1 MNKKDHKNEYQTILN
16 NLLDISPNDPAVFTK
31 TDNNFCLDLYKHFDE
46 EVYNKVLY
54 SKENNV
60 PLIEK
65 FTSFMIEKTISIT
78 DPIELINYLTET
90 NFELSDS
97 RKIQIQKHFDNQ
109 KNRIISELKARNQK
123 NITFYKIFDK
133 KVEEIFEQTSTWPLY
148 VGFIFVKVNIDNKA
162 IFAPLFY
169 KKVSFEFKNGRTFL
183 SLSPDIVL
191 NEKLIFIIKQNN
203 FDLNFSEDLLDL
215 APVEIIENL
224 NNSWKDLYDFK
235 VEKITSCP
243 RFNAEEIRN
252 SNLEFYGG
260 FVLCLCQPTG
270 GYARNRMLE
279 IINDNEIDKIID
291 VEFDK
296 KIYDEKIDKI
306 MFDTNKSIFKIT
318 PTNYSQ
324 DRAIISALSQNTII
338 WGPPGTGKSQT
349 IVNILT
355 NILFYGKTSL
365 VCSEKKAALDVISD
379 RLGILNQYALELNI
393 SKFKNRN
400 DFYKPIKKY
409 WKFLQYFNF
418 SNKDRINPEKIDKL
432 ISNDEIN
439 FISYLNK
446 NKNDKFD
453 QYLYFI
459 AKLGDAID
467 DLKKEEFITLINLD
481 KEIKYPTIK
490 VENKN
495 YKKELLKKN
504 NLKFFHFFNKKW
516 KYINKNHQN
525 IFNHLGWLNT
535 NLNELLNAS
544 SSFDK
549 NDLTK
554 IKELKSM
561 LPKYIHKD
569 LIDIKKINSYIAT
582 NITEK
587 IKKLIEKNKTM
598 VNNFSVVIN
607 TAKMEPYKFIKKFI
621 EIIKTIYP
629 IIIATPNSDLSA
641 WNKDEFD
648 YAILDESSQMF
659 FEKGLP
665 MLYLGKRKIL
675 AGDDQQMRPSNWFGF
690 RSVDNDEILGNIE
703 SVLDYA
709 KGYEVHEIL
718 LDKNY
723 RSNYAALM
731 TFSSKH
737 FYDESLDVIDLFHLN
752 EKNNKPIEIYDVEGE
767 WINNTNIKE
776 NEFAISK
783 LKENINSYNKI
794 ILLCFNK
801 KQKEKI
807 QEDIMNNHKE
817 LEEAI
822 MTNKLLI
829 RNIENIQGDE
839 ADLVIATVA
848 YDKNAAIHSTYVGRS
863 GGKNALNVAI
873 SRAKEKLIVIKSIK
887 ANEIILNE
895 NTGEDIII
903 FKKWL
908 EFLELS
914 DEERKNYIQKK
925 EEINNNKLN
934 NLKKNIF
941 DELAN
946 EIGKYNNLEL
956 KDNEKIGTIDIDFAI
971 KNGPTLEIGFIIN
984 DYSFKNVKDYLKF
997 HDKIKFIK
1005 SKNYRIYALDRIQWE
1020 KDKYEIFD
1028 FISHLSLEIDEYKKD
1043 QTTEIIYQQKASK
1056 IYEIKA
1062 LESREETISA
1072 FDNKKEID
1080 TINSLTLENSKNEL
1094 SNIYLEKENDL
1105 VVESKENFNKKD
1117 WMEDTYEYNENN
1129 SSDDEIEITINK

>member
-1 MNKKDHKNEYQTILN
+1 MLHWW
-16 NLLDISPNDPAVFTK
+16 LLV
-31 TDNNFCLDLYKHFDE
+31 
-46 EVYNKVLY
+46 
-54 SKENNV
+54 
-60 PLIEK
+60 
-65 FTSFMIEKTISIT
+65 
-78 DPIELINYLTET
+78 
-90 NFELSDS
+90 
-97 RKIQIQKHFDNQ
+97 
-109 KNRIISELKARNQK
+109 
-123 NITFYKIFDK
+123 
-133 KVEEIFEQTSTWPLY
+133 
-148 VGFIFVKVNIDNKA
+148 
-162 IFAPLFY
+162 
-169 KKVSFEFKNGRTFL
+169 
-183 SLSPDIVL
+183 
-191 NEKLIFIIKQNN
+191 QN
-203 FDLNFSEDLLDL
+203 
-215 APVEIIENL
+215 
-224 NNSWKDLYDFK
+224 
-235 VEKITSCP
+235 
-243 RFNAEEIRN
+243 
-252 SNLEFYGG
+252 
-260 FVLCLCQPTG
+260 
-270 GYARNRMLE
+270 
-279 IINDNEIDKIID
+279 
-291 VEFDK
+291 
-296 KIYDEKIDKI
+296 
-306 MFDTNKSIFKIT
+306 
-318 PTNYSQ
+318 
-324 DRAIISALSQNTII
+324 
-338 WGPPGTGKSQT
+338 
-349 IVNILT
+349 
-355 NILFYGKTSL
+355 
-365 VCSEKKAALDVISD
+365 ISD
-379 RLGILNQYALELNI
+379 
-393 SKFKNRN
+393 
-400 DFYKPIKKY
+400 
-409 WKFLQYFNF
+409 
-418 SNKDRINPEKIDKL
+418 
-432 ISNDEIN
+432 
-439 FISYLNK
+439 
-446 NKNDKFD
+446 
-453 QYLYFI
+453 
-459 AKLGDAID
+459 
-467 DLKKEEFITLINLD
+467 
-481 KEIKYPTIK
+481 
-490 VENKN
+490 
-495 YKKELLKKN
+495 
-504 NLKFFHFFNKKW
+504 
-516 KYINKNHQN
+516 
-525 IFNHLGWLNT
+525 
-535 NLNELLNAS
+535 
-544 SSFDK
+544 
-549 NDLTK
+549 
-554 IKELKSM
+554 
-561 LPKYIHKD
+561 
-569 LIDIKKINSYIAT
+569 
-582 NITEK
+582 
-587 IKKLIEKNKTM
+587 
-598 VNNFSVVIN
+598 
-607 TAKMEPYKFIKKFI
+607 
-621 EIIKTIYP
+621 
-629 IIIATPNSDLSA
+629 
-641 WNKDEFD
+641 
-648 YAILDESSQMF
+648 
-659 FEKGLP
+659 
-665 MLYLGKRKIL
+665 
-675 AGDDQQMRPSNWFGF
+675 
-690 RSVDNDEILGNIE
+690 
-703 SVLDYA
+703 
-709 KGYEVHEIL
+709 
-718 LDKNY
+718 
-723 RSNYAALM
+723 
-731 TFSSKH
+731 
-737 FYDESLDVIDLFHLN
+737 DESLDVIDLFHLN